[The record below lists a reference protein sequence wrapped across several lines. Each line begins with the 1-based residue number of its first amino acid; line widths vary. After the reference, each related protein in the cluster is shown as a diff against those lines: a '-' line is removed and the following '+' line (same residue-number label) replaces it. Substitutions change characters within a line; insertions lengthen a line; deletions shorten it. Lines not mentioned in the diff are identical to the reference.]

1 MGNTTLLVVVVAG
14 LWLIFASR
22 YSRQAVWFLLLWIPI
37 QGWVQLNVFNDSS
50 ATVLLYEFQIIGI
63 YAVFAARTLRSSG
76 SFGPPSL
83 VRFAVPFILWVLL
96 LIPHSISENGLMLT
110 LLGLRTYLLP
120 LPLVWIGY
128 RAFETRRQLEHVAW
142 LLMLQLAPIA
152 AVTMVQFAGVTSM
165 TGAYLSE
172 LPSGYDY
179 AARVIRPPGTFSS
192 PGHLGMYLLFAI
204 PLALGLLGLRVPF
217 SRRAGFVIGLAGA
230 TIALIA
236 NTQRATMVLL
246 AVILPLIVVLA
257 RRPQA
262 VLKLAVALCIIVAGG
277 MIGGQVAG
285 EAFRQRVESI
295 SMDFDQIVVRNP
307 LDRMADALRMP
318 TPTLGG
324 GLGIASPGARRL
336 EAQPSMGAADPETV
350 RETIKPAESFMAALV
365 YQAGVVG
372 LALFYLFIAALMS
385 ASFRAVRACRHTD
398 VGLLAAAI
406 FSYQVAILI
415 QSWAYDPLHYPPSRV
430 FFWVWTG
437 VLLTLPQFAARTVV
451 PNRGII
457 RRSPVVATRFA
468 KPLAVPTASASRQRL

>member
-1 MGNTTLLVVVVAG
+1 VGNTTLLVVAVAG

-22 YSRQAVWFLLLWIPI
+22 YSRQAVWFLLLWVPI

-63 YAVFAARTLRSSG
+63 YAVFAVRAVRSPE

-83 VRFAVPFILWVLL
+83 LRFAVPFILWTLL
-96 LIPHSISENGLMLT
+96 LIPHSVSANGLILT

-128 RAFETRRQLEHVAW
+128 RAFETRRHLEHVAW
-142 LLMLQLAPIA
+142 LLMLQLVPIA
-152 AVTMVQFAGVTSM
+152 AVTTSQFAGLTSM
-165 TGAYLSE
+165 SGAFLSE
-172 LPSGYDY
+172 LPRGYDY
-179 AARVIRPPGTFSS
+179 AAWVIRPPGTFSS
-192 PGHLGMYLLFAI
+192 PGHLGMYVLFAI

-217 SRRAGFVIGLAGA
+217 SKRTGFVVGLVSA
-230 TIALIA
+230 TVALVA
-236 NTQRATMVLL
+236 NTQRATIVLL
-246 AVILPLIVVLA
+246 AVTLPLIAIVA
-257 RRPQA
+257 RRQA
-262 VLKLAVALCIIVAGG
+262 FMRLAVAFSIILAGG
-277 MIGGQVAG
+277 MIGSQVAG

-295 SMDFDQIVVRNP
+295 SRDFDQIVVRNP

-318 TPTLGG
+318 APTLGG

-336 EAQPSMGAADPETV
+336 EAQPSMGAVDPETV

-365 YQAGVVG
+365 YQTGVVG
-372 LALFYLFIAALMS
+372 LALFYLFIAALIS

-437 VLLTLPQFAARTVV
+437 VLLNLPKFATPAVV
-451 PNRGII
+451 PNRLL

-468 KPLAVPTASASRQRL
+468 KPLAVPTAAASRQRP